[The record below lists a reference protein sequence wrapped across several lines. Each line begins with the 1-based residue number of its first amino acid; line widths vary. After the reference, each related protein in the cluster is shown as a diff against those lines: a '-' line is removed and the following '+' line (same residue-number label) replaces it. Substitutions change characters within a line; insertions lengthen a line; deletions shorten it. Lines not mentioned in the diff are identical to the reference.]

1 MQRGI
6 KRIMGKIKKRAG
18 FTLIEVVVALGIF
31 MIVILALLSSYYSY
45 YNSVKDLRYKSIGQ
59 NLTQLQLE
67 DLKNLPIEAIKSLVD
82 GESFLPNYPVDQN
95 TVDTSNPN
103 VYDSGKLSGEFVMA
117 SLGNVCGTD
126 ATVSSPDNLL
136 LDYLPSSI
144 KVEKYSIYDELT
156 HIDTYFYK
164 LTLHKEVYPHYQKLI
179 KITDLAPGNDI
190 TKKIY
195 EIEVTVFWGPEGNQK
210 SITLKTEKGYE

>member
-1 MQRGI
+1 
-6 KRIMGKIKKRAG
+6 MGKIKKRAG
-18 FTLIEVVVALGIF
+18 FTLIEVIVALGIF
-31 MIVILALLSSYYSY
+31 MIVVLALLSSYYSY
-45 YNSVKDLRYKSIGQ
+45 YRAVKDLRYKSIGQ
-59 NLTQLQLE
+59 NLAQLQLE

-82 GESFLPNYPVDQN
+82 GKSFLPNYPEDKN
-95 TVDTSNPN
+95 TVDPSNPS

-144 KVEKYSIYDELT
+144 EITKYSIYDEGPPV
-156 HIDTYFYK
+156 IYTYFYK

-179 KITDLAPGNDI
+179 KITDLAPSNNDI
-190 TKKIY
+190 AKKIY
-195 EIEVTVFWGPEGNQK
+195 EIEVTVFWGPEDNEK